1 MASHYEQSM
10 QRDIDRIREKVTR
23 MATLATNAL
32 EAVLKAFLSRDRQV
46 AYTVILRDRR
56 IDEFENEIDRL
67 CLEFIVRQQPVAK
80 HLRFAYIAI
89 KINQDI
95 ERIGDYAESIAR
107 QVLKISAL
115 DCDIPHARFEQI
127 AALSI
132 SMLKDAVRAFTGE
145 DVELARN
152 AIAIEDEVDG
162 LKSLINAEL
171 FQLRQ
176 ENKLPLEALTPLMT
190 IARRFE
196 RVADHGQNIC
206 EQVIYMATGENTR
219 HSGGDV
225 WRMVFIDDDNSA
237 LSQMAEAIGNSLNQP
252 EFVFSSAGL
261 VVGQVDAEVI
271 RFLAKKG
278 IDANRASTHAVEQV
292 PNIEFAQV
300 LVALTRRAK
309 RAFSIAPKAVCLD
322 WSGVSDSFA
331 DAASRPAQERCED
344 AYNYLEQNISALCSA
359 VLADKLD

>member
-1 MASHYEQSM
+1 
-10 QRDIDRIREKVTR
+10 
-23 MATLATNAL
+23 
-32 EAVLKAFLSRDRQV
+32 
-46 AYTVILRDRR
+46 
-56 IDEFENEIDRL
+56 
-67 CLEFIVRQQPVAK
+67 
-80 HLRFAYIAI
+80 
-89 KINQDI
+89 
-95 ERIGDYAESIAR
+95 
-107 QVLKISAL
+107 
-115 DCDIPHARFEQI
+115 
-127 AALSI
+127 
-132 SMLKDAVRAFTGE
+132 
-145 DVELARN
+145 VELARN